1 MNRTLKR
8 PMFRIGGSAGTGI
21 TSGLDQPQKMANG
34 GRTGYANGTQMPSF
48 QASGVPG
55 FLTSFGLNL
64 LATPPQG
71 NIFQTAATAAR
82 GPFDQLQTSQARQRQ
97 LEAEKAFLRSERLE
111 GQEFEEGQLEK
122 RLKSAE
128 SIAEMNRNEAL
139 SVNQLAS
146 TYLDDFGGDLNKAT
160 NKARFFLEIRPM
172 LANETTGVGET
183 QIGGI
188 IEADLSDAKQA
199 KTFARANRNKVGKVF
214 WDINTG
220 TLKKLVKDPKTKQ
233 LGFVD
238 YNLGASSTD
247 DTEGEIIAEANENEF
262 KPKQT
267 IKEVFEPGLT
277 EADKFILE
285 TIEENRQKKEEGMKK
300 IPDYNIYR

>member
-21 TSGLDQPQKMANG
+21 TSGLDQPRKQYQQG
-34 GRTGYANGTQMPSF
+34 SMPSF
-48 QASGVPG
+48 QASGLPG
-55 FLTSFGLNL
+55 FLTGLGLNL
-64 LATPPQG
+64 LATPPAG
-71 NIFQTAATAAR
+71 NIFQTAGMAAR
-82 GPFDQLQTSQARQRQ
+82 EPFNQLQASQARQRQ

-111 GQEFEEGQLEK
+111 GQKFDESQLEK

-128 SIAEMNRNEAL
+128 SIAEMNRSEAL

-146 TYLDDFGGDLNKAT
+146 TYLDDYDGDLNKAT
-160 NKARFFLEIRPM
+160 NKAKFFLEIRPE
-172 LANETTGVGET
+172 LSGTVGET

-188 IEADLSDAKQA
+188 IEADLSNEKQA

-220 TLKKLVKDPKTKQ
+220 TLKKLVKDPETNA

-238 YNLGASSTD
+238 FSITGDMKPD
-247 DTEGEIIAEANENEF
+247 DEGDTMPNPEIKN
-262 KPKQT
+262 
-267 IKEVFEPGLT
+267 PGLFGQESKPPKT
-277 EADKFILE
+277 LKEIL
-285 TIEENRQKKEEGMKK
+285 
-300 IPDYNIYR
+300 PDLRDSEFDEDFYQ

>member
-34 GRTGYANGTQMPSF
+34 GRTGYQQGSMPSF
-48 QASGVPG
+48 QATGLPG

-64 LATPPQG
+64 LATPPAG
-71 NIFQTAATAAR
+71 NIFQTAGMAAR
-82 GPFDQLQTSQARQRQ
+82 EPFNQLQASQARQRA

-111 GQEFEEGQLEK
+111 GQKFEEGQLEK

-128 SIAEMNRNEAL
+128 TIAEMNKNEAL

-188 IEADLSDAKQA
+188 IEADLSNEKQA
-199 KTFARANRNKVGKVF
+199 KTFARANRNKVGKIF

-220 TLKKLVKDPKTKQ
+220 KLVKLVKDPETKQ

-238 YNLGASSTD
+238 FVMGTGSTD
-247 DTEGEIIAEANENEF
+247 DTEGEIIAEANENEI
-262 KPKQT
+262 KPEQT

-285 TIEENRQKKEEGMKK
+285 TIEKNRQKKEEGMKK